1 MVTKK
6 LYMGEFNGELEI
18 IIRGDD
24 VYLTDM
30 DDDECVHIPRNKL
43 QEVRDSMQSQLQKV
57 PTPRAVHKGSPY
69 RDGDWFESCKP
80 DDHD

>member
-43 QEVRDSMQSQLQKV
+43 QEVRDTIDLMLSEYDAQ
-57 PTPRAVHKGSPY
+57 PRH
-69 RDGDWFESCKP
+69 EQ
-80 DDHD
+80 